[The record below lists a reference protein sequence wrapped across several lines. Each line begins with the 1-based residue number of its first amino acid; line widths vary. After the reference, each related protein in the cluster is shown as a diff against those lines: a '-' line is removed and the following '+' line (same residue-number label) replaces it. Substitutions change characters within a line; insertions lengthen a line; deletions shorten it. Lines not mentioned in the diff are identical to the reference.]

1 MAASVRPSGQGRRQ
15 DAVLCARC
23 CSCKPEHLLCDTEVV
38 RAQGWS
44 DTTKPEDI
52 SGKMAGAAEM
62 LIPCLGEFIVK

>member
-1 MAASVRPSGQGRRQ
+1 M
-15 DAVLCARC
+15 LCARC